1 MSEIEGEPR
10 SPEGGD
16 MPFRIG
22 GWRVEPQLDEVSLD
36 GEAVKLEPR
45 AMRVLL
51 ALAREPGRLV
61 TSEALLDQV
70 WPNLTV
76 TSNSLY
82 QAVGDLRRVLG
93 ADKATQVFITTVSRR
108 GYRLVAPVERAK
120 EEQRRPAP
128 GVARLGPRSVAI
140 LPFGAPN
147 LPESHGFLAEVLLD
161 DLIDEVSRHPAIVAI
176 ARGTMLTFAG
186 RPVDPLLV
194 ARDLGVGFVVEGRL
208 LLAAEELRVSLR
220 LIDGNGGRQVVAE
233 ETAFALADW
242 ANSGRLTMARAARRL
257 LLELAEGAT
266 RGPPVEGGRDLRAI
280 EAAMRAWVE
289 LYCRPQTPESNERAW
304 RWAEEALALDPD
316 SAIGLN
322 ALAFCE
328 WRAAQYGWRPQE
340 RAVLLTAA
348 LEHAQR
354 AIDLAPRNPDPYYTL
369 ALATLLAGDL
379 NRAEA
384 ALRHCIG
391 LNASYAPAHA
401 LLGLVRTMQGFPQ
414 EAAAL
419 CARAFALSPYEPLR
433 AIWHWIVAW
442 AAIVL
447 DEDETALAQAEQGIA
462 ANPHFPTCYV
472 AGAIAARRLGK
483 NALAAQYARALSASP
498 TFGNLADIAENLPA
512 LHFAPLRSAYLADL
526 AAAGLPDGGAAD
538 VTASG

>member
-1 MSEIEGEPR
+1 MSETDDQPVHR
-10 SPEGGD
+10 D
-16 MPFRIG
+16 DQTPFRIG
-22 GWRVEPQLDEVSLD
+22 NWRVEPQLDEIVLD
-36 GEAVKLEPR
+36 GRAMKLEPR
-45 AMRVLL
+45 TMRVLL

-61 TSEALLDQV
+61 TSEALLDQA

-93 ADKATQVFITTVSRR
+93 ADKATPAFITTVSRR

-120 EEQRRPAP
+120 EDERHTPAP

-186 RPVDPLLV
+186 RPADPLLV

-208 LLAAEELRVSLR
+208 LLAGEELRVSLR
-220 LIDGNGGRQVVAE
+220 LIDGSGGRQVVAE

-257 LLELAEGAT
+257 LLELAEGAA
-266 RGPPVEGGRDLRAI
+266 RGPPVEGGRDLRAVEI
-280 EAAMRAWVE
+280 AMRAWVE

-316 SAIGLN
+316 SAVGLN

-328 WRAAQYGWRPQE
+328 WRAAQYGWRPNGRGE
-340 RAVLLTAA
+340 LLSAA
-348 LEHAQR
+348 LDHAQR
-354 AIDLAPRNPDPYYTL
+354 AIDLSPRNPDPYYTL
-369 ALATLLAGDL
+369 ALATFLAGDL

-401 LLGLVRTMQGFPQ
+401 LLGLVRAALGFP
-414 EAAAL
+414 EDADAL
-419 CARAFALSPYEPLR
+419 CERSFALSPYEPLR
-433 AIWHWIVAW
+433 AIWHWIAAW
-442 AAIVL
+442 AAILLGEYDRAL
-447 DEDETALAQAEQGIA
+447 DQAQRGIA
-462 ANPHFPTCYV
+462 ANPHFPTCYL
-472 AGAIAARRLGK
+472 AGIIAARRLGQS
-483 NALAAQYARALSASP
+483 ALAASYAQVLSRSP
-498 TFGNLADIAENLPA
+498 TFGTVADLAVNAVA
-512 LHFAPLRSAYLADL
+512 LRFAPQRDSYFADL
-526 AAAGLPDGGAAD
+526 AAAGLPERRSAEL
-538 VTASG
+538 TASG